1 MKIDVLKE
9 ARAIEEELI
18 RNRRHLHAHAEVG
31 FELDKTVAFVYET
44 LTSYGLSPRYLT
56 PHGVTATVGKG
67 RPVVLLRAD
76 MDALPGT
83 ERSAVDF
90 RSEENMHMCGH
101 DMHTAMLLGAA
112 KLLKAH
118 EAELEGTVKFVFQ
131 PAEELLMGARSL
143 IDAGLLENPEPDAA
157 FMIHVNTLDEPAL
170 YLKSGVMTTSNNNF
184 RITVRGKSAHGAMP
198 ELGID
203 ATYVGA
209 KIVTALPA
217 IVAREIPF
225 AHSAVVTTGHFV
237 AGDSPNSIPDTAVIE
252 GTIRS
257 FDEEIH
263 AFVRKRVIEIAKSV
277 AHTYRAE
284 AEVEILSEAKVVKND
299 PALADLAREAAI
311 AAGIDVREAKAVQAS
326 EDFSFIASRVPSVMM
341 MLGVKPDSGEVYP
354 LHNPHAV
361 FNETSM
367 KIGVAALAAIAVA
380 FLQTWKK

>member
-1 MKIDVLKE
+1 M
-9 ARAIEEELI
+9 A
-18 RNRRHLHAHAEVG
+18 
-31 FELDKTVAFVYET
+31 
-44 LTSYGLSPRYLT
+44 SYGLEPQYLT
-56 PHGVTATVGKG
+56 EHGVTATVGKG
-67 RPVVLLRAD
+67 SPVVLLRAD

-83 ERSAVDF
+83 EVSAVDF
-90 RSEENMHMCGH
+90 RSEKNMHMCGH

-112 KLLKAH
+112 KILKAH
-118 EAELEGTVKFVFQ
+118 EAELKGTVKFVFQ
-131 PAEELLMGARSL
+131 PAEELLTGARSL

-157 FMIHVNTLDEPAL
+157 FMIHVNTPDEPAL
-170 YLKSGVMTTSNNNF
+170 YIKPGVMTTSNNNF

-225 AHSAVVTTGHFV
+225 ADSAVVTTGHFV
-237 AGDSPNSIPDTAVIE
+237 AGDAPNSIPDTAVIE

-263 AFVRKRVIEIAKSV
+263 AFVRKRVVEIAESV
-277 AHTYRAE
+277 ARTYRAE
-284 AEVEILSEAKVVKND
+284 ANVEILSEAKVVKND
-299 PALADLAREAAI
+299 PALTDLAREAAL
-311 AAGIDVREAKAVQAS
+311 AAGIEVREAKAVQAS

-341 MLGVKPDSGEVYP
+341 MLGVKPDTGEVYP

-361 FNETSM
+361 FNESSM
-367 KIGVAALAAIAVA
+367 KIGVAALAAIAVR
-380 FLQTWKK
+380 FLQTRGK

>member
-1 MKIDVLKE
+1 MTIDYFRE
-9 ARAIEEELI
+9 AKAIEEELI
-18 RNRRHLHAHAEVG
+18 LSRRHLHAHAEVG
-31 FELDKTVAFVYET
+31 FELDETVAFVYET
-44 LTSYGLSPRYLT
+44 LASYGLEPQYLT
-56 PHGVTATVGKG
+56 EHGVTATVGKG
-67 RPVVLLRAD
+67 SPVVLLRAD

-83 ERSAVDF
+83 EVSAVDF
-90 RSEENMHMCGH
+90 RSEKNMHMCGH

-112 KLLKAH
+112 KILKAH
-118 EAELEGTVKFVFQ
+118 EAELKGTVKFVFQ
-131 PAEELLMGARSL
+131 PAEELLTGARSL
-143 IDAGLLENPEPDAA
+143 IDAGLLEHPEPDAA

-170 YLKSGVMTTSNNNF
+170 YIKPGVMTTSNNNF

-217 IVAREIPF
+217 IIAREIPF
-225 AHSAVVTTGHFV
+225 ANSAVVTTGHFV
-237 AGDSPNSIPDTAVIE
+237 AGDAPNSIPDTAVIE

-263 AFVRKRVIEIAKSV
+263 AFVRKRVVEIAESV
-277 AHTYRAE
+277 ARTYRAE
-284 AEVEILSEAKVVKND
+284 ANVEILSEAKVVKND
-299 PALADLAREAAI
+299 PALTDLAREAAL
-311 AAGIDVREAKAVQAS
+311 AAGIEVREAKAVQAS

-341 MLGVKPDSGEVYP
+341 MLGVKPDTGEVYP

-367 KIGVAALAAIAVA
+367 KIGVAALAAIAVR
-380 FLQTWKK
+380 FLQTRGK

>member
-1 MKIDVLKE
+1 MTIDYLRE
-9 ARAIEEELI
+9 ATAIEAELI
-18 RNRRHLHAHAEVG
+18 LSRRHLHAHAEVG

-44 LTSYGLSPRYLT
+44 LASYGLEPAYLT
-56 PHGVTATVGKG
+56 EHGVTATVGKG

-83 ERSAVDF
+83 ERSDVDF

-101 DMHTAMLLGAA
+101 DMHTAMLLGTA
-112 KLLKAH
+112 KVLKAH

-131 PAEELLMGARSL
+131 PAEELLTGAR
-143 IDAGLLENPEPDAA
+143 
-157 FMIHVNTLDEPAL
+157 FMIHVNTMDEPGL
-170 YLKSGVMTTSNNNF
+170 YLKPGVMTTTNNNF

-209 KIVTALPA
+209 QIVTALPG

-225 AHSAVVTTGHFV
+225 ANSAVVTTGHFV

-263 AFVRKRVIEIAKSV
+263 AFVKKRVIEISESV
-277 AHTYRAE
+277 ARTHRAE

-299 PALADLAREAAI
+299 PVLTDLARKAALS
-311 AAGIDVREAKAVQAS
+311 AGIDVREAKAVQAS

-341 MLGVKPDSGEVYP
+341 MLGVKPESGEVYP
-354 LHNPHAV
+354 LHNAHAV
-361 FNETSM
+361 FNESSL
-367 KIGVAALAAIAVA
+367 KIGVAALSAIAVT
-380 FLQTWKK
+380 FLQSRGK

>member
-1 MKIDVLKE
+1 MTIDYLRE
-9 ARAIEEELI
+9 ATAIEDELI
-18 RNRRHLHAHAEVG
+18 LSRRHLHAHAEVG
-31 FELDKTVAFVYET
+31 FDLDKTVRFVYET
-44 LTSYGLSPRYLT
+44 LASYGLEPAYLT
-56 PHGVTATVGKG
+56 QYGVTATVGKG

-83 ERSAVDF
+83 ELSAVDF

-112 KLLKAH
+112 KVLKAH

-131 PAEELLMGARSL
+131 PAEELLTGARSL
-143 IDAGLLENPEPDAA
+143 IDAGLLEHPEPDAA

-170 YLKSGVMTTSNNNF
+170 YIKPGVMTTTNNNF

-209 KIVTALPA
+209 KIVTALPG

-225 AHSAVVTTGHFV
+225 ANSAVVTTGHFV

-263 AFVRKRVIEIAKSV
+263 AFVKKRVIEISESV

-299 PALADLAREAAI
+299 PALTDLAREAALD
-311 AAGIDVREAKAVQAS
+311 AGIDVREAKAVQAS

-341 MLGVKPDSGEVYP
+341 MLGVKPESGEVYP
-354 LHNPHAV
+354 LHNAHAV
-361 FNETSM
+361 FNESSM
-367 KIGVAALAAIAVA
+367 KIGVAALSAIAVG
-380 FLQTWKK
+380 FLQTRKK

>member
-1 MKIDVLKE
+1 MTIDYFRE
-9 ARAIEEELI
+9 AKGIEEELI
-18 RNRRHLHAHAEVG
+18 LSRRHLHAHAEVG
-31 FELDKTVAFVYET
+31 FELDETVAFVYET
-44 LTSYGLSPRYLT
+44 LASYGLEPQYLT
-56 PHGVTATVGKG
+56 EHGITATVGKG
-67 RPVVLLRAD
+67 SPVVLLRAD

-83 ERSAVDF
+83 EVSAVDF

-112 KLLKAH
+112 KILKAH
-118 EAELEGTVKFVFQ
+118 EAELKGTVKFVFQ
-131 PAEELLMGARSL
+131 PAEELLTGARSL
-143 IDAGLLENPEPDAA
+143 IDAGLLEHPEPDAA
-157 FMIHVNTLDEPAL
+157 FMIHVNTPDEPAL
-170 YLKSGVMTTSNNNF
+170 YLKAGVMTTSNNNF

-225 AHSAVVTTGHFV
+225 ADSAVVTTGHFV
-237 AGDSPNSIPDTAVIE
+237 AGDAPNSIPDTAVIE

-263 AFVRKRVIEIAKSV
+263 AFVRKRVVEIAESV
-277 AHTYRAE
+277 ARTYRAE
-284 AEVEILSEAKVVKND
+284 ANVEILSEAKVVKND
-299 PALADLAREAAI
+299 PALTDLAREAAL
-311 AAGIDVREAKAVQAS
+311 AAGIEVREAKAVQAS

-341 MLGVKPDSGEVYP
+341 MLGVKPDTGEVYP

-361 FNETSM
+361 FNESSM
-367 KIGVAALAAIAVA
+367 KLGVAALSAIAVR
-380 FLQTWKK
+380 FLQTRGK

>member
-1 MKIDVLKE
+1 MTIDYLRE
-9 ARAIEEELI
+9 ATAIEEELI
-18 RNRRHLHAHAEVG
+18 LSRRHLHAHAEVG

-44 LTSYGLSPRYLT
+44 LASYGLEPAYLT
-56 PHGVTATVGKG
+56 QHGITATVGKG

-76 MDALPGT
+76 MDAIPGT
-83 ERSAVDF
+83 ELSAVDF

-112 KLLKAH
+112 KILKAY

-131 PAEELLMGARSL
+131 PAEELLTGARSL
-143 IDAGLLENPEPDAA
+143 IDAGLLEHPEPDAA

-170 YLKSGVMTTSNNNF
+170 YIKPGVMTTTNNNF

-209 KIVTALPA
+209 QIVTALPG

-225 AHSAVVTTGHFV
+225 ANSAVVTTGHFV

-263 AFVRKRVIEIAKSV
+263 AFVKKRVIEISESV

-299 PALADLAREAAI
+299 PALTDLARKAAL

-326 EDFSFIASRVPSVMM
+326 EDFSFIASRVPSIMM
-341 MLGVKPDSGEVYP
+341 MLGVKPESGEVYP
-354 LHNPHAV
+354 LHNAHAV
-361 FNETSM
+361 FNESSM
-367 KIGVAALAAIAVA
+367 KIGVAALSAIAVG
-380 FLQTWKK
+380 FLQTRGK

>member
-1 MKIDVLKE
+1 MTIDYLRE
-9 ARAIEEELI
+9 AKAIEDELI
-18 RNRRHLHAHAEVG
+18 LSRRHLHAHAEVG
-31 FELDKTVAFVYET
+31 FELDETVQFVYKT
-44 LTSYGLSPRYLT
+44 LASYGLEPQYLT
-56 PHGVTATVGKG
+56 EHGVTATVGKG
-67 RPVVLLRAD
+67 SPVVLLRAD

-83 ERSAVDF
+83 EVSAVDF
-90 RSEENMHMCGH
+90 RSEKNMHMCGH

-112 KLLKAH
+112 KILKAH
-118 EAELEGTVKFVFQ
+118 EAELKGTVKFVFQ
-131 PAEELLMGARSL
+131 PAEELLTGARSL
-143 IDAGLLENPEPDAA
+143 IDAGLLEHPEPDAA

-170 YLKSGVMTTSNNNF
+170 YIKPVVMTTSNNNF

-225 AHSAVVTTGHFV
+225 ADSAVVTTGHFV
-237 AGDSPNSIPDTAVIE
+237 AGDAPNSIPDTAVIE

-263 AFVRKRVIEIAKSV
+263 AFVRKRVVEIAESV
-277 AHTYRAE
+277 ARTYRAE
-284 AEVEILSEAKVVKND
+284 ANVEILSEAKVVKND
-299 PALADLAREAAI
+299 PALTDLAREAAL
-311 AAGIDVREAKAVQAS
+311 AAGIEVREAKAVQAS

-341 MLGVKPDSGEVYP
+341 MLGVKPDTGEVYP

-361 FNETSM
+361 FNESSM
-367 KIGVAALAAIAVA
+367 KLGVAALAAIAVR
-380 FLQTWKK
+380 FLQTRGK